1 WAAVVDSVPADSRP
15 YIGSSDDNSVM
26 GLIFGHNGI
35 SRLENLRG
43 GGQTPPQMGAAPQ
56 QGTRSSGA
64 PQEALDA
71 CSNLKEG
78 AACSFTLGNGNMVK
92 GSCIVPP
99 NSSEL
104 ACAPQGMNQPNR
116 QNQPNGQN
124 QSPANQIPPRQ
135 AVDACANSALGAACS
150 FNLQN
155 GNTINGSCIIPPNSS
170 ELTCAPQGMIPQ
182 RQGQPP
188 NGQGG
193 GTPFSQES
201 GSPGVWRFF
210 TQPLSKQMS
219 WLLPFALISVLL
231 TLFASRIQLPV
242 ESGAHK
248 ALVLWGGWLL
258 TCLIF
263 FSAVSGIFHAYYA
276 IMLAPA
282 LGGMVGAGFAQ
293 LWSWANRKWAG
304 ALLSIA
310 AALTL
315 GFQYF
320 ASRQYGEFSE
330 QIYIG
335 AGLFAIGAALL
346 FAQKRLAYLF
356 VLAAICVVPLYWT
369 AMTVSSS
376 ANQNLPSAYA
386 GGYQQA
392 GPDGINR
399 PRQPD
404 GQGRGMDEDMLTFLQ
419 ENTQDVKY
427 LLAVPSAQNGS
438 TLVLQTG
445 RPVLFMGGFS
455 GSDEVV
461 TAEDL
466 SAMVANGEL
475 RYVLYGG
482 DRKPDI
488 ANWLQ
493 SACSPVTRFNQ
504 VTGAAG
510 RQGEGNVGM
519 TLYECR

>member
-1 WAAVVDSVPADSRP
+1 VDLVPADSRP

-43 GGQTPPQMGAAPQ
+43 GGQTPPQMGAARP
-56 QGTRSSGA
+56 GGA

-92 GSCIVPP
+92 GSCIIPP
-99 NSSEL
+99 NSNEL
-104 ACAPQGMNQPNR
+104 ACAPQGM
-116 QNQPNGQN
+116 
-124 QSPANQIPPRQ
+124 I
-135 AVDACANSALGAACS
+135 
-150 FNLQN
+150 
-155 GNTINGSCIIPPNSS
+155 
-170 ELTCAPQGMIPQ
+170 PQG
-182 RQGQPP
+182 QGQPP
-188 NGQGG
+188 QGG
-193 GTPFSQES
+193 GTPFSQET
-201 GSPGVWRFF
+201 GSPGVLRFF

-219 WLLPFALISVLL
+219 WLLPFALISVLVI
-231 TLFASRIQLPV
+231 LFASRIQLPI

-258 TCLIF
+258 TCLVF
-263 FSAVSGIFHAYYA
+263 FSAISGIFHAYYA

-282 LGGMVGAGFAQ
+282 LGAMVGAGFAQ
-293 LWSWANRKWAG
+293 LWSWGADKKWAG
-304 ALLSIA
+304 AALALFA
-310 AALTL
+310 AATI

-320 ASRQYGEFSE
+320 ASAQYNEFSWWM
-330 QIYIG
+330 
-335 AGLFAIGAALL
+335 LVGAALL
-346 FAQKRLAYLF
+346 GLGIALMFVKQRPAYLIA
-356 VLAAICVVPLYWT
+356 LAAMCVVPLYWT
-369 AMTVSSS
+369 AMTVASN
-376 ANQNLPSAYA
+376 ANQNLPTAYT

-399 PRQPD
+399 PRQPG
-404 GQGRGMDEDMLTFLQ
+404 GQERGVDEDMLTFLE

-455 GSDEVV
+455 GGDEVV

-475 RYVLYGG
+475 RYILYGG
-482 DRKPDI
+482 NRKPDI
-488 ANWLQ
+488 AHWLQ

-504 VTGAAG
+504 VMGAAG
-510 RQGEGNVGM
+510 RQGEGNIGM
-519 TLYECR
+519 TLYECGQQTPRP